1 MADYSARLA
10 GINVGGPARITPSG
24 DFGLIGLAVM
34 GQNLIMN
41 VADHKFT
48 IVAFNRT
55 VSKVDRFMENEAK
68 GLLMSRLPS
77 PPVAATLLMSF
88 RRLREHRPCSFH
100 GGILSQA
107 QEASPCYAPCYGWEA
122 SR

>member
-1 MADYSARLA
+1 MLWADCSARLA

-55 VSKVDRFMENEAK
+55 VAKVDRFLDHEAK
-68 GLLMSRLPS
+68 GLSMSLCLEVP
-77 PPVAATLLMSF
+77 
-88 RRLREHRPCSFH
+88 
-100 GGILSQA
+100 
-107 QEASPCYAPCYGWEA
+107 
-122 SR
+122 

>member
-1 MADYSARLA
+1 
-10 GINVGGPARITPSG
+10 
-24 DFGLIGLAVM
+24 M

-55 VSKVDRFMENEAK
+55 VAKVDRFMENEAK
-68 GLLMSRLPS
+68 GLLMSWLP
-77 PPVAATLLMSF
+77 PPPLVAAALLMSF
-88 RRLREHRPCSFH
+88 QRLREHHPCSFH

-107 QEASPCYAPCYGWEA
+107 QEAPPCYAPRHGWQA
-122 SR
+122 GR